1 MKNYLIYISLFC
13 FSLIAINPLL
23 AKVELHNFNTPQQ
36 QKLYKKLSEEL
47 RCLVCQNQNLADS
60 NAELALDMRQKT
72 YQMVIEDKSESE
84 IVDYWVTRY
93 GDFVLY
99 NPPFKSSTL
108 ILWVGPFLLLL
119 LALYL
124 GKKIVQGNKKE
135 SEEISTKTSE
145 QSIQD
150 HKKIQEL
157 LSDNFDSSDNNSSS
171 K

>member
-1 MKNYLIYISLFC
+1 MRNYFIYISLLC
-13 FSLIAINPLL
+13 FSLIPFNQVF
-23 AKVELHNFNTPQQ
+23 AKVELHDFNSPQQ

-108 ILWVGPFLLLL
+108 ILWIGPFLLLI
-119 LALYL
+119 LALYF
-124 GKKIVQGNKKE
+124 GKKIIQGSKKTEQFTPKAVQ
-135 SEEISTKTSE
+135 
-145 QSIQD
+145 QSVQD
-150 HKKIQEL
+150 HKNIQKL
-157 LSDNFDSSDNNSSS
+157 LSENSDIN
-171 K
+171 KY